1 MVNVLILRRFVLF
14 ERVSI
19 AAFVLDREIVR
30 KAVAKSLFCKVVSV
44 VRFHC
49 PELQKGNVSANRIES
64 VNFGRICIPAV
75 SATASVPN

>member
-1 MVNVLILRRFVLF
+1 LFLERRFVF

-49 PELQKGNVSANRIES
+49 PELQKGNVSADRIES
-64 VNFGRICIPAV
+64 VNFRRNCIPAV